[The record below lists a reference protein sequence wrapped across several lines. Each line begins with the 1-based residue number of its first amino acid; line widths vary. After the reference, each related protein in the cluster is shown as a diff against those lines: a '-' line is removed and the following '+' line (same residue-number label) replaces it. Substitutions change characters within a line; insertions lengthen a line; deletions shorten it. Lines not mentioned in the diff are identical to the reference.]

1 MGNSQIEEILIL
13 AKTYPSPSSQY
24 VETSCVAGIN
34 KDGVMRR
41 LYPIPF
47 RILEEGKQ
55 FKKWQ
60 WIKANI
66 RKTTKD
72 HRMESHRVDVETL
85 DCLDVINTNDHWKQ
99 RRNWIEKLPT
109 YDNFDA
115 IQRDRIEKKISL
127 ALLKPKKVLGF
138 IIEEEK
144 NPDWTEDELSKLIQA
159 QLQGSLFD
167 DGKKDLYTLQ
177 KMPYKFYYKY
187 LYDTPFGEKEIMHKI
202 VDWEVCALYRNC
214 KKDYGNNWQEP
225 FIQKMEGN
233 LTSKDL
239 MFFMGNIHRFPHQ
252 WLIISLFY
260 PPMQMNIEVNPQGSL
275 F

>member
-1 MGNSQIEEILIL
+1 MGNSQVEEILVL

-24 VETSCVAGIN
+24 IETSCVAGIN
-34 KDGVMRR
+34 KDGIMRR

-60 WIKANI
+60 WIEARI

-85 DCLDVINTNDHWKQ
+85 NCLEVLSTSDHWKQ
-99 RRNWIEKLPT
+99 RRSWIEKLPM
-109 YDNFDA
+109 YDDFNAIEFD
-115 IQRDRIEKKISL
+115 RNKKGISL
-127 ALLKPKKVLGF
+127 ALLRPKKIIGLV
-138 IIEEEK
+138 IEEEK
-144 NPDWTEDELSKLIQA
+144 NSDWTEDELRKLIQA
-159 QLQGSLFD
+159 QQQGSLFD
-167 DGKKDLYTLQ
+167 NGKKDLYTLQ
-177 KMPYKFYYKY
+177 KMPYKFYYRY
-187 LYDTPFGEKEIMHKI
+187 LCDTPSGEKEFKHKI

-225 FIQKMEGN
+225 FRQKMEEQ

-252 WLIISLFY
+252 WLVISLFY
-260 PPMQMNIEVNPQGSL
+260 PPKQMNTEVSPQGSL